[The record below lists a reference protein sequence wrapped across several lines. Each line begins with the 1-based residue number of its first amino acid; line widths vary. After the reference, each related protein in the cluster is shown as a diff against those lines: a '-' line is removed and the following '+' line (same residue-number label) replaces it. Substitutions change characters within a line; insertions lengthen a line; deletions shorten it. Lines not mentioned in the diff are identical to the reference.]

1 MLPTIG
7 TNLGY
12 EECEF
17 YLIIY
22 IYIKNDGQNHPK
34 GDKKEEAKERPRDT
48 QPEGP
53 KERGSANLSCGRKLF
68 HPWPL

>member
-12 EECEF
+12 EKCDF
-17 YLIIY
+17 YF

-34 GDKKEEAKERPRDT
+34 GDKKEEAKERPRDAK
-48 QPEGP
+48 PERAQTKG
-53 KERGSANLSCGRKLF
+53 ES
-68 HPWPL
+68 